1 MVIRQYTENT
11 WIQPENWSNTKLT
24 LIYLYQSL
32 ISFFIYYDFL
42 TISWF
47 FLSIGSFTFFSDH
60 TVGIWAIKSGTDVND
75 NGENME

>member
-11 WIQPENWSNTKLT
+11 CIQPENWSNTKFT
-24 LIYLYQSL
+24 LIYFYQL
-32 ISFFIYYDFL
+32 L
-42 TISWF
+42 ISWF
-47 FLSIGSFTFFSDH
+47 LDTFLISGHFLDVFLLLFFSDH